1 MKILAFSDIHCH
13 NYSQFATRLESGL
26 NSRLVDCLNCIKQV
40 ETICKEREIK
50 HVVFAGDMFK
60 SRAKI
65 DVDVF
70 TETWHRFESL
80 SEFAEVK
87 FLVGNHD
94 QFTRIGDI
102 NCLEPFRNLGQ
113 VIAYPKTLRI
123 GDYPCY
129 GIPYTVDYEELLEA
143 IARIPYDIKLLFMHQ
158 TLKEAIP
165 GPDDNPGKP
174 KFKLSDINWD
184 RVEKVISGDI
194 HRRQDLHDGRWHYL
208 GSPLQLTFGDKDQFK
223 GISIIDMETLEV
235 EGIELDSPKFYHF
248 TVTEGGKLDVPDFD
262 FCGADPERDFIR
274 IKYLRD
280 GERLAEGLKIRYPR
294 IIIEKYGDPKF
305 YEDEMAERIVGN
317 DRALLEEYMEL
328 NPAHDLDKERLLEFG
343 MNELLTEIE

>member
-13 NYSQFATRLESGL
+13 NYPQFATRLESGL

-143 IARIPYDIKLLFMHQ
+143 TPEYRTTSNLFMHQ
-158 TLKEAIP
+158 TLKERFQVQTITQET
-165 GPDDNPGKP
+165 KVQ
-174 KFKLSDINWD
+174 LDINWD
-184 RVEKVISGDI
+184 RVEGYI
-194 HRRQDLHDGRWHYL
+194 
-208 GSPLQLTFGDKDQFK
+208 
-223 GISIIDMETLEV
+223 
-235 EGIELDSPKFYHF
+235 
-248 TVTEGGKLDVPDFD
+248 
-262 FCGADPERDFIR
+262 
-274 IKYLRD
+274 
-280 GERLAEGLKIRYPR
+280 
-294 IIIEKYGDPKF
+294 
-305 YEDEMAERIVGN
+305 
-317 DRALLEEYMEL
+317 
-328 NPAHDLDKERLLEFG
+328 
-343 MNELLTEIE
+343 

>member
-102 NCLEPFRNLGQ
+102 NCLEPFKKLGQ
-113 VIAYPKTLRI
+113 VITSPEGFRI

-129 GIPYTVDYEELLEA
+129 GIPYIQDYDQLLEA
-143 IARIPYDIKLLFMHQ
+143 LARIPYEIKILFMHQ

-174 KFKLSDINWD
+174 KFTLADINWD
-184 RVEKVISGDI
+184 RIEQVVSGDI
-194 HRRQDLHDGRWHYL
+194 HRRQDLHDGKWHYL

-223 GISIIDMETLEV
+223 GISIIDLKTLDI
-235 EGIELDSPKFYHF
+235 EGIELNAPKFYQF
-248 TVTEGGKLDVPDFD
+248 TITEGAKRDAKVFD
-262 FCGADPERDFIR
+262 FRGADPERDFIK
-274 IKYLRD
+274 IKYFRD
-280 GERLAEGLKIRYPR
+280 GTRLAEGLKMAYPR
-294 IIIEKYGDPKF
+294 VMLEKYGDIKA
-305 YEDEMAERIVGN
+305 YEDEMAEMVVGN
-317 DRALLEEYMEL
+317 DRALLEEYMDI
-328 NPAHDLDKERLLEFG
+328 NNTFDLDRERLLEFG